1 MDDLTQELWIDV
13 GALDDI
19 PRLGSRVVSSPGGD
33 IAVFR
38 ATDDAVFALYD
49 RCPHKGGPLSQG
61 IVHGR
66 SVTCP
71 LHGWVLGLEDGEAK
85 APDTGCAHRVA
96 IRRVGERLQL
106 TLRIKGTA

>member
-1 MDDLTQELWIDV
+1 MTEEAHVWREV

-19 PRLGSRVVSSPGGD
+19 PRQGARTVATPQGV

-38 ATDDAVFALYD
+38 TLDDRLFALSD
-49 RCPHKGGPLSQG
+49 RCPHKGGVLSQG

-71 LHGWVLGLEDGEAK
+71 LHNWVINLTDGK
-85 APDTGCAHRVA
+85 AVDPDEGCVQVIAVRLDGQRVLLA
-96 IRRVGERLQL
+96 VQS
-106 TLRIKGTA
+106 